1 MILIISPAKRLDF
14 KSPAPIAQ
22 DTKPSFLS
30 KSKEVI
36 NELKKFSPE
45 ELGMLLNLKE
55 KLAQASWER
64 HQNWSDSCNGKL
76 CKSAV
81 FAYHGDVYQGMQPK
95 SFSGDQNKYM
105 ENHLRIL
112 SSVYGLLGPLELIQ
126 PYRLQMDTPLS
137 INGHKDLYSFWKAE
151 INLSLTKLIGQDPD
165 NTLINL
171 ASDEYFKVIN
181 TKQISGKI
189 IKPVF
194 KQNANGKYKV
204 VSIHAKRARGM
215 MCRFII
221 ENQLEDPEHLKLFDW
236 GRYLYSPDHSDADN
250 WVFLRE

>member
-14 KSPAPIAQ
+14 KTPAPPVQA
-22 DTKPSFLS
+22 TKPSFIS
-30 KSKEVI
+30 KSKKII

-45 ELGMLLNLKE
+45 DLGRLLNLKE

-64 HQNWSDSCNGKL
+64 HRNWSDNCAGKL
-76 CKSAV
+76 CKPAV
-81 FAYHGDVYQGMQPK
+81 FAYRGDVYQGMQPE

-105 ENHLRIL
+105 EKHLRIL
-112 SSVYGLLGPLELIQ
+112 SSVYGLLRPLDLIQ

-137 INGHKDLYSFWKAE
+137 INRHKDLYSFWRQDV
-151 INLSLTKLIGQDPD
+151 NLVLALLIEQDQD
-165 NTLINL
+165 HALINL
-171 ASDEYFKVIN
+171 ASDEYFKVID
-181 TKQISGKI
+181 TEKVPGRI

-194 KQNANGKYKV
+194 KQYVNGKYKV

-221 ENQLEDPEHLKLFDW
+221 ENQLDDPEHLKLFDMD
-236 GRYLYSPDHSDADN
+236 RYLYSPDHSDADN
-250 WVFLRE
+250 WVFIRE